1 MGSRTPIVLLLAG
14 VVAAA
19 AIVFGNAY
27 AASGHVEKTG
37 EAERGAA
44 GHESM
49 TGEEGTGH
57 EEEGSTAHME
67 EQEGAAHAEDEESG
81 SPFAKVV
88 TAILISAA
96 GAALVPIAFVRR
108 GQARTGGLEGEPSAR
123 GDARFGLLAS
133 LAALSIGA
141 AIIHCVVVVEH
152 WREHWSYGAFFCVS
166 AIAQLVWAVWVLL
179 APSRIILLLGAL
191 GNAAIVLMWVI
202 SRTVGIPLGPEAG
215 EREAVA
221 FADTVATMFEI
232 LLVIGALHAARSAAR
247 PLGGPLLARPAA
259 SWVAML
265 AVAAL
270 TATSLLTLVQL

>member
-1 MGSRTPIVLLLAG
+1 MDSRTPIVLLLAA

-27 AASGHVEKTG
+27 AASGHIEKGG
-37 EAERGAA
+37 EAELGGAVQGA
-44 GHESM
+44 

-67 EQEGAAHAEDEESG
+67 EGTGAAHAEEEESG
-81 SPFAKVV
+81 SAFAKVV
-88 TAILISAA
+88 TAILISVA

-108 GQARTGGLEGEPSAR
+108 GQARPGELEAGPRAR
-123 GDARFGLLAS
+123 GDARFALLAS

-141 AIIHCVVVVEH
+141 AIIHCVVIVEH
-152 WREHWSYGAFFCVS
+152 WREHWSYGAFFCAS

-179 APSRIILLLGAL
+179 APSRIIFLLGAL
-191 GNAAIVLMWVI
+191 GNAGIVVMWIV

-221 FADTVATMFEI
+221 FADTLATAFEI
-232 LLVIGALHAARSAAR
+232 LLVVGALYAARPVAP
-247 PLGGPLLARPAA
+247 PLGGPLLARPAT
-259 SWVAML
+259 SWVATL

-270 TATSLLTLVQL
+270 TATALLTLVQL